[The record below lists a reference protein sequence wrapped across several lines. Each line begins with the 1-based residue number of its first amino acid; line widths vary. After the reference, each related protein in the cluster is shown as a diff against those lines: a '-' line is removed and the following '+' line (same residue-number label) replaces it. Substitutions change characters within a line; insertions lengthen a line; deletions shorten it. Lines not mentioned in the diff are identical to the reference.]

1 MMRRILCAAG
11 TASVSCHGNVG
22 ARRDLAIMEGR
33 RVYTNPCPLM
43 SPPCGSGT
51 VFAKEA
57 VDQLTYNLTADAY
70 KGRVVVVLA
79 GYPEEMDEMF
89 KSVNPGF
96 ASRFRQ
102 RIHFPDW
109 DAVSCRELRTTV
121 QFCSRN
127 SIGYNSRTC

>member
-1 MMRRILCAAG
+1 MGFGEPPAERVSGER
-11 TASVSCHGNVG
+11 SVDPNVEHGMLSV
-22 ARRDLAIMEGR
+22 
-33 RVYTNPCPLM
+33 P
-43 SPPCGSGT
+43 SPCGSGT

-57 VDQLTYNLTADAY
+57 VDQLTYNLTADVY

-109 DAVSCRELRTTV
+109 DAVGCGR
-121 QFCSRN
+121 F
-127 SIGYNSRTC
+127 